1 MLKKALFAILLTLSA
16 TFFISCNDN
25 SNNPNDMVSSNEY
38 VLTTLDG
45 AQIVVK
51 KDDEGFYIDKKK
63 DKIVIFDIFATWCPP
78 CQDSASHLS
87 SLQEKYKDDLI
98 IIAITIEKQ
107 EFDKEGKIIN
117 DKYINFKSKYDARYI
132 IVNSQQNK
140 VLNTA
145 ITTMLGMGPRFP
157 IPTIAMYKDGEYIN
171 HYVGAVHEEF
181 IESDIKRA
189 LGK

>member
-1 MLKKALFAILLTLSA
+1 MLKKALFTIILTLSA
-16 TFFISCNDN
+16 TFFISCNDD
-25 SNNPNDMVSSNEY
+25 NPNDIVSANEY
-38 VLTTLDG
+38 VLTTLDNT
-45 AQIVVK
+45 QIVVK
-51 KDDEGFYIDKKK
+51 QDGDAFYINNKK

-87 SLQEKYKDDLI
+87 SLQDKYKDDLI
-98 IIAITIEKQ
+98 IIGTTIEKP
-107 EFDKEGKIIN
+107 EFDKEGNIIN
-117 DKYINFKSKYDARYI
+117 DKFTNFKSKYDARYT
-132 IVNSQQNK
+132 IVNSEQNR

-145 ITTMLGMGPRFP
+145 ITTALEMGPRFP
-157 IPTIAMYKDGEYIN
+157 IPTIAMYKDGKYIN